1 MNARLLSICIL
12 FVGCTTGKSSKEPGA
27 FTAEDRKFFKEAEAQ
42 ADAVMA
48 KPDPK
53 GGGYLQMGQFY
64 LGAKKLNLAE
74 RMFQKAIESD
84 PKSVPAHA
92 GLAQC
97 HVAAGRTDQ
106 AAAAL
111 DKGFAI
117 QPKSA
122 ILWNEAAVLRA
133 NTGDMEGAIE
143 AAEQALALE
152 PKSELYTENLGN
164 FLAVSG
170 QYKRAMDAYL
180 KTMGRGEA
188 HYRIGMVLK
197 DKGDVRGAE
206 RQLKESLAEQPDH
219 AAARK
224 LLAAMQ
230 GVDESVQRASYET
243 PDRKARS
250 SMPTRNRR

>member
-1 MNARLLSICIL
+1 MSSRLLCVCIL
-12 FVGCTTGKSSKEPGA
+12 FAGCTTGKSSKDPGA
-27 FTAEDRKFFKEAEAQ
+27 FTADDRKFFKEAEAE
-42 ADAVMA
+42 ADAAMS

-64 LGAKKLNLAE
+64 LGVKKLQLAE
-74 RMFQKAIESD
+74 RMFHKAIESD
-84 PKSVPAHA
+84 PKSVAAYA

-97 HVAAGRTDQ
+97 HVAAGKNDL

-133 NTGDMEGAIE
+133 NTNDMVGAIE
-143 AAEQALALE
+143 AAEQALAIE

-170 QYKRAMDAYL
+170 QYKKAMAVYTKML
-180 KTMGRGEA
+180 PPAEA
-188 HYRIGMVLK
+188 HYRIATVLNE
-197 DKGDVRGAE
+197 KGDSKGAKRHLRE
-206 RQLKESLAEQPDH
+206 ALTQQPKH

-224 LLAAMQ
+224 LMASMQ
-230 GVDESVQRASYET
+230 QVDPEVRPASFDGEE
-243 PDRKARS
+243 
-250 SMPTRNRR
+250 